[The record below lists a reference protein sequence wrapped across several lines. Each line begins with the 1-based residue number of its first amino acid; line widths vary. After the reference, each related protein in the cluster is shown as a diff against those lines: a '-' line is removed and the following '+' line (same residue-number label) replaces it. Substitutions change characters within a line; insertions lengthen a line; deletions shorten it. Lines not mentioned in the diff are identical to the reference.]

1 MDAIEARGAGARVA
15 VHAVSAVGTVLARIA
30 GAFVDV
36 LLTEGTLEA
45 RQAVA
50 EGRVDPVSAGTP
62 VMTWVGSAVI
72 NVTLAVASRVAGLA
86 EAAVAA
92 IGVLAGGAVA
102 ARAFHTLI
110 NVNFTGLTLPT
121 RGTDTGKAL
130 IVLRLLAYPTVF
142 AGAGGTWGQHH
153 LTCGSCIG
161 QGTVAFVPGDIINAG
176 PLVQAGVGSTFVN
189 VGLAVRTAEAFSAGA
204 YVATGHVFAGATVD
218 TRVGLTFIVI
228 DVTVCPTPPRGTVT
242 SVSIEAIPASSMD
255 AGVTVAFVDLRQ
267 ACRVMVA
274 LGAAASEARDAILTG
289 APVVA
294 GAARTFVNVDI
305 THAPCVAR
313 LARTLVAI
321 DLVQTRARV
330 TGVARTVIQI
340 DLTVG
345 SCGPLEA

>member
-15 VHAVSAVGTVLARIA
+15 VHAVSAVGTILARIA

-45 RQAVA
+45 GQAVA

-62 VMTWVGSAVI
+62 VVTWVGSAVI
-72 NVTLAVASRVAGLA
+72 DVTLAVATRVASLA

-92 IGVLAGGAVA
+92 IGVLARGTMAT
-102 ARAFHTLI
+102 RAFHTLI
-110 NVNFTGLTLPT
+110 DVDLAGLTLPAC
-121 RGTDTGKAL
+121 GTDTGKAL
-130 IVLRLLAYPTVF
+130 IVLGLLAYPTVF

-161 QGTVAFVPGDIINAG
+161 QRAVAFVPSDIINAG
-176 PLVQAGVGSTFVN
+176 ALVQAGVGSTFVN
-189 VGLAVRTAEAFSAGA
+189 VGLAVRATEAFSAGA

-218 TRVGLTFIVI
+218 TRVGLTLIVV

-242 SVSIEAIPASSMD
+242 FVSIEAIPASSMD
-255 AGVTVAFVDLRQ
+255 AGVTVALVDLRQ
-267 ACRVMVA
+267 ARRVVVA
-274 LGAAASEARDAILTG
+274 LGAAASEAGDAVLTG

-305 THAPCVAR
+305 THAPCVA
-313 LARTLVAI
+313 
-321 DLVQTRARV
+321 
-330 TGVARTVIQI
+330 
-340 DLTVG
+340 
-345 SCGPLEA
+345 